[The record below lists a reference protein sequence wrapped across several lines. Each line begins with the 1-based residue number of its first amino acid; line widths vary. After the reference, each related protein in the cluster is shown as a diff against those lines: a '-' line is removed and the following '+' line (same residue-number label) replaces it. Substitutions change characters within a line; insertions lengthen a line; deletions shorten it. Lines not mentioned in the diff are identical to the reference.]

1 MWGEASA
8 VRVELETILGG
19 QSLLRAELVPRG
31 TTTTVHQAGA
41 LVDDHPA
48 LSWAFARLDPFGDAL
63 IAAVVVVLLT
73 VVWAVRL
80 RLRSVRA
87 QRSAASIFHQPV
99 AESDTGRS
107 APRHGGQSRARR

>member
-1 MWGEASA
+1 M
-8 VRVELETILGG
+8 RVELETIVGG
-19 QSLLRAELVPRG
+19 QSRWRAELLPRG
-31 TTTTVHQAGA
+31 TTTTVHRGSA

-48 LSWAFARLDPFGDAL
+48 LTRAFARLDPFGDAL

-87 QRSAASIFHQPV
+87 QRSAASFIDQPV
-99 AESDTGRS
+99 ADGGTGRS
-107 APRHGGQSRARR
+107 APRHGGQSQARR